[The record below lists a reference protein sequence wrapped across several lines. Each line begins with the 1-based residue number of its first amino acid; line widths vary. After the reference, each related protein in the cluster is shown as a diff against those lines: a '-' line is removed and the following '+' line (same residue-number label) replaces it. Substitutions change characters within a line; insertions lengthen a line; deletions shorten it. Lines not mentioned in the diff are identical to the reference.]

1 MNHWIPMLR
10 RRAGAVAALLF
21 LVSTSTSTLAQS
33 KTPTRGVL
41 WKASKGQ
48 GVVYLVGSV
57 HLLTKDYYPLSPT
70 LDAAFNESDL
80 LIEEIDLGD
89 TGALNA
95 LQLMTRSQLPAG
107 QSLDTL
113 LGPATY
119 ARVAKRFAAL
129 GIPLEPLKRFKP
141 WTLALM
147 LSQLEWAKAGFDPAL
162 GLDQHFFDRAKK
174 SGKAVRGLETVEF
187 QLSRFDGLP
196 LDQQARL
203 LAQTIDEI
211 EHETVN
217 VIKLVDAWKTGDI
230 VTLEK
235 IAMAD
240 IEKDPL
246 LYQRFLVER
255 NRNWMPT
262 IESLFSRPGRA
273 FVVVGAAHL
282 IGPDGLVQML
292 KAKGYTVEQL

>member
-1 MNHWIPMLR
+1 MNQWSPILC
-10 RRAGAVAALLF
+10 RRACAVAVLAG
-21 LVSTSTSTLAQS
+21 LVSASALTLAQS
-33 KTPTRGVL
+33 KAPTRGVL
-41 WKASKGQ
+41 WKASNRQ

-80 LIEEIDLGD
+80 LVEEIDLGD

-95 LQLMTRSQLPAG
+95 LQLITRSQLPAG
-107 QSLDTL
+107 ESLDKL

-119 ARVAKRFAAL
+119 ARASKRFAAL
-129 GIPLEPLKRFKP
+129 GIPIEPLQRFKP

-174 SGKAVRGLETVEF
+174 IGKAVRGLETVEF
-187 QLSRFDGLP
+187 QLSRFDGLA

-211 EHETVN
+211 ESETLN
-217 VIKLVDAWKTGDI
+217 VVKLVDAWKTGD
-230 VTLEK
+230 VATLEK
-235 IAMAD
+235 LAMAD
-240 IEKDPL
+240 VDKDPF

-255 NRNWMPT
+255 NRNWMPI
-262 IESLFSRPGRA
+262 IESLFNRQGRA

-292 KAKGYTVEQL
+292 KAKGYSVEQL

>member
-1 MNHWIPMLR
+1 MNRWTPIGR
-10 RRAGAVAALLF
+10 RLAFAVAILLGV
-21 LVSTSTSTLAQS
+21 VSTAASPLAQS
-33 KTPTRGVL
+33 KAPTRGVL
-41 WKASKGQ
+41 WKASNSQ

-80 LIEEIDLGD
+80 LVEEIDLGD
-89 TGALNA
+89 TGAVNA

-107 QSLDTL
+107 ESLDTL
-113 LGPATY
+113 LGPTDY
-119 ARVAKRFAAL
+119 ARVSKRFAGLGLPIEAL
-129 GIPLEPLKRFKP
+129 RQFKP

-203 LAQTIDEI
+203 LVQTIDEI
-211 EHETVN
+211 ESETAN
-217 VIKLVDAWKTGDI
+217 VVKLVDAWKTGDV

-235 IAMAD
+235 MAMAD
-240 IEKDPL
+240 IGKDPF
-246 LYQRFLVER
+246 LYNRFLVER
-255 NRNWMPT
+255 NRNWMPV
-262 IESLFSRPGRA
+262 IESLFNRPGRA

-292 KAKGYTVEQL
+292 EAKGYRVEQL

>member
-1 MNHWIPMLR
+1 MNQWIPNLR
-10 RRAGAVAALLF
+10 RRTCALAVLAG
-21 LVSTSTSTLAQS
+21 LVSTSAATLAQS
-33 KTPTRGVL
+33 KAPTRGVL
-41 WKASKGQ
+41 WKASNRQ
-48 GVVYLVGSV
+48 GVLYLVGSV

-80 LIEEIDLGD
+80 LVEEIDLGD

-107 QSLDTL
+107 ESLDKL

-119 ARVAKRFAAL
+119 ARVSKRFAGL

-174 SGKAVRGLETVEF
+174 NGKAVRGLETVEF
-187 QLSRFDGLP
+187 QLSRFDGLA

-211 EHETVN
+211 ESETVN

-230 VTLEK
+230 ATLEK
-235 IAMAD
+235 LAMAD
-240 IEKDPL
+240 VDKDPF

-255 NRNWMPT
+255 NRNWMPI
-262 IESLFSRPGRA
+262 IESLFNRPGRA